1 MANAD
6 ARRQA
11 RRKSD
16 LPQAKEA
23 EFQQAVADVVL
34 DADIAAVA
42 PITAETIELPPVK
55 LPAAQHKEATMTDT
69 TTANTT
75 TDAAKS
81 FAEDLQARASTAF
94 GDMNSRAKDA
104 FTKGQKSME
113 ELAEFNR
120 GNVDALVQSAR
131 TAATGWQNIAAYTV
145 DYAKTYVAT
154 AQENTRKLTAVKSP
168 TEFFQTGQEI
178 AKANLDEAVA
188 QMSKFTEGYLKLLG
202 DIAQPISNRYALA
215 ADKLKSAT
223 TAA

>member
-1 MANAD
+1 MSNAD
-6 ARRQA
+6 NRRSG

-16 LPQAKEA
+16 LTPAKEA
-23 EFQQAVADVVL
+23 EFQSALAGNAL
-34 DADIAAVA
+34 DADIAVVA
-42 PITAETIELPPVK
+42 PITAETIELSPVE
-55 LPAAQHKEATMTDT
+55 LPAQTHKEATMTET
-69 TTANTT
+69 TTTT
-75 TDAAKS
+75 TNDAAKS

-104 FTKGQKSME
+104 FAKGQKSME

-145 DYAKTYVAT
+145 DYAKNYVST

-178 AKANLDEAVA
+178 AKANLDEAVV